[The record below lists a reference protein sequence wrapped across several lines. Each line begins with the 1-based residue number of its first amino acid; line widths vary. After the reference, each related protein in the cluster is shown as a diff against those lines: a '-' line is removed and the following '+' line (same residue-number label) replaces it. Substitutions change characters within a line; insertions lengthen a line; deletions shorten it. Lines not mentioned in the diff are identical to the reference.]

1 MKKVNKL
8 LALILAL
15 TMVLGLAACGQA
27 AAPAAPAQE
36 AAPAPAQEAAPA
48 EQAEEPAAPAEEIII
63 NFPSIWVG
71 TDSKAAYMA
80 ELVEKFNAEN
90 AGAIKV
96 VVEEQTDYQAYRD
109 KVRTTITT
117 GSAPDLCILD
127 TTFDIKAYAESGK
140 FMDLTP
146 YLEQGW
152 GDTFADGAFDAWS
165 VDGHTYILPFE
176 SAVFP
181 LIYNTKIFN
190 EIGWDHFPATYDEFF
205 QFCEDAKAKGFNAM
219 GQMAGDNAWSSM
231 LWYSLIVEAIGG
243 KDVYA
248 NGLQDPAFVEAAK
261 VLKNMYNYTFD
272 GAVSATA
279 GDVNGHWLA
288 RDTAIYL
295 NGPWWIGNLYKEDN
309 AVDGVLLAD
318 DCDVAVNPAYEGG
331 KGDGGLVTT
340 VQGFLAAAKQ
350 DDPAKEA
357 AVVKFL
363 QYVTDPEH
371 VSELA
376 LSSGAM
382 FFVKYTPSPDTSV
395 IAQKFTE
402 IANNANYTILHVNGA
417 FPTAFSTEFP
427 AAVSALVL
435 GQVDEQGFVDML
447 QTAIDN
453 AS

>member
-1 MKKVNKL
+1 MKKLIALL
-8 LALILAL
+8 LAAV
-15 TMVLGLAACGQA
+15 MVFALAACGQQAPAPA
-27 AAPAAPAQE
+27 AAPAADK
-36 AAPAPAQEAAPA
+36 
-48 EQAEEPAAPAEEIII
+48 PAEEASAAAGEIVI

-71 TDSKAAYMA
+71 TDSKAAYMSK
-80 ELVEKFNAEN
+80 LVEDFNAEN

-109 KVRTTITT
+109 KIRTTITT
-117 GSAPDLCILD
+117 GAAPDVCILD
-127 TTFDIKAYAESGK
+127 TTFDIQAYAESGK

-146 YLEQGW
+146 YLDAGW
-152 GDTFADGAFDAWS
+152 GEDFADGAFDAWS
-165 VDGHTYILPFE
+165 VDGKVSILPFE
-176 SAVFP
+176 SAIFP

-205 QFCEDAKAKGFNAM
+205 QFCEDAKAKGYNAM

-248 NGLQDPAFVEAAK
+248 DGLKNPAFVQAAE
-261 VLKNMYNYTFD
+261 VLKKMYDYTFD

-279 GDVNGHWLA
+279 GDVNGHWLN

-318 DCDVAVNPAYEGG
+318 DCDVAVNPKFEGG
-331 KGDGGLVTT
+331 LGDGGLVTT

-363 QYVTDPEH
+363 QYVTDPAH

-382 FFVKYTPSPDTSV
+382 FFVKYTPSPETSV
-395 IAQKFTE
+395 ISQKFTE
-402 IANNANYTILHVNGA
+402 IANNANYTVLHVNGA
-417 FPTAFSTEFP
+417 FPTAFSTAFP
-427 AAVSALVL
+427 TAVQDLVAGGSAE
-435 GQVDEQGFVDML
+435 DFVNYL
-447 QTAIDN
+447 QTEIDN
-453 AS
+453 AA

>member
-1 MKKVNKL
+1 MKNAKKLIAML
-8 LALILAL
+8 LALVMVLAL
-15 TMVLGLAACGQA
+15 CACGA
-27 AAPAAPAQE
+27 SE
-36 AAPAPAQEAAPA
+36 KKESG
-48 EQAEEPAAPAEEIII
+48 EIVI

-71 TDSKAAYMA
+71 TDSKAAYMT
-80 ELVEKFNAEN
+80 ELINKFNEEN

-109 KVRTTITT
+109 KIRTTITT
-117 GSAPDLCILD
+117 GSAPDVCILD

-152 GDTFADGAFDAWS
+152 GDTFAEGTFDAWS

-176 SAVFP
+176 SAVFTP
-181 LIYNTKIFN
+181 IYNKTLLEKA
-190 EIGWDHFPATYDEFF
+190 GWDHFPATYDEFF
-205 QFCEDAKAKGFNAM
+205 AFCKDCKDNGINAM

-261 VLKNMYNYTFD
+261 VLKEMYEYTFD

-279 GDVNGHWLA
+279 GDVNGHFIG
-288 RDTAIYL
+288 RDTVVYL
-295 NGPWWIGNLYKEDN
+295 NGPWWIANFYKEDN

-318 DCDVAVNPAYEGG
+318 ECEVAVNPAYAGG
-331 KGDGGLVTT
+331 KGEGGLVTT

-350 DDPAKEA
+350 DDPAKEE

-363 QYVTDPEH
+363 KYVTDPEH

-395 IAQKFTE
+395 ISQKVTE
-402 IANNANYTILHVNGA
+402 VANNAGFTILHVNGA

-453 AS
+453 AE

>member
-27 AAPAAPAQE
+27 AAPAASA
-36 AAPAPAQEAAPA
+36 APAQEAPAQEAPA
-48 EQAEEPAAPAEEIII
+48 ETAEEAAPAEEIVI

-80 ELVEKFNAEN
+80 QLIENFNAEN

-109 KVRTTITT
+109 KIRTTVTT
-117 GSAPDLCILD
+117 GSAPDICILD

-152 GDTFADGAFDAWS
+152 GDTFAEGVFDAWS
-165 VDGHTYILPFE
+165 VDGHTSILPFE
-176 SAVFP
+176 SAIFP

-190 EIGWDHFPATYDEFF
+190 EIGWDHFPATYDELF
-205 QFCEDAKAKGFNAM
+205 QFCKDAKAKGFNAM
-219 GQMAGDNAWSSM
+219 GQMAGENAWSSM

-261 VLKNMYNYTFD
+261 VLKEMYNYTFD
-272 GAVSATA
+272 GAISAAA

-318 DCDVAVNPAYEGG
+318 DCDVAVNPSYEGG

-382 FFVKYTPSPDTSV
+382 FFVKYTPSPETKP

>member
-1 MKKVNKL
+1 MKKL
-8 LALILAL
+8 LSLLLVMIMVVALA
-15 TMVLGLAACGQA
+15 VPAYAADD
-27 AAPAAPAQE
+27 
-36 AAPAPAQEAAPA
+36 
-48 EQAEEPAAPAEEIII
+48 EIVI

-71 TDSKAAYMA
+71 TDSKAAYMTK
-80 ELVEKFNAEN
+80 LIDDFNAEN
-90 AGAIKV
+90 AGSIKV

-109 KVRTTITT
+109 KIRTTITT

-146 YLEQGW
+146 YLEDGW
-152 GDTFADGAFDAWS
+152 GANFTDGAFDAWS
-165 VDGHTYILPFE
+165 VDGKVSILPFE
-176 SAVFP
+176 SAIFP
-181 LIYNTKIFN
+181 IIYNT
-190 EIGWDHFPATYDEFF
+190 EILKAAGWDAFPTTKDDFI
-205 QFCEDAKAKGFNAM
+205 QMLKDVKAAGFNAV
-219 GQMAGDNAWSSM
+219 GQMAGDNAWTSM
-231 LWYSLIVEAIGG
+231 LWYSLLAEAAGG
-243 KDVYA
+243 KDMYA
-248 NGLQDPAFVEAAK
+248 DGLNNPIFVDAAEA
-261 VLKNMYNYTFD
+261 LKEMYNYTFD

-279 GDVNGHWLA
+279 SDVNGHWIA
-288 RDTAIYL
+288 RDTALYL

-318 DCDVAVNPAYEGG
+318 VCDVAVLPETE
-331 KGDGGLVTT
+331 GLVTT

-363 QYVTDPEH
+363 QYLTDPEH

-402 IANNANYTILHVNGA
+402 LANNAEFTVLHVNGA

-427 AAVSALVL
+427 TAVQNLVL
-435 GQVDEQGFVDML
+435 GEVDGQGFVDEL
-447 QTAIDN
+447 QLAIDM
-453 AS
+453 AE

>member
-1 MKKVNKL
+1 MKNLKRVFPLL
-8 LALILAL
+8 LALVL
-15 TMVLGLAACGQA
+15 TLSLFAGTSAFAADD
-27 AAPAAPAQE
+27 
-36 AAPAPAQEAAPA
+36 
-48 EQAEEPAAPAEEIII
+48 EIVI

-71 TDSKAAYMA
+71 TDSKAAYMS
-80 ELVEKFNAEN
+80 ELVEKFNEEN
-90 AGAIKV
+90 AGKIKV

-109 KVRTTITT
+109 KIRTTITT

-146 YLEQGW
+146 YLEEGW
-152 GDTFADGAFDAWS
+152 GETFTDGCFDAWS
-165 VDGHTYILPFE
+165 VDGKVSILPFE
-176 SAVFP
+176 SAIFP
-181 LIYNTKIFN
+181 IIYNT
-190 EIGWDHFPATYDEFF
+190 EILKAAGWDNFPTTKEEFV
-205 QFCEDAKAKGFNAM
+205 QMLKDVNAAGYNAV
-219 GQMAGDNAWSSM
+219 GQMAGDNAWTSM
-231 LWYSLIVEAIGG
+231 LWYSLLAEALGG
-243 KDVYA
+243 KDMYA
-248 NGLQDPAFVEAAK
+248 NGLDNAIFAEAAEA
-261 VLKNMYNYTFD
+261 LKEMYDYTFD

-279 GDVNGHWLA
+279 SDVNGHWIA
-288 RDTAIYL
+288 RDTALYL

-318 DCDVAVNPAYEGG
+318 VCDVAVLPETE
-331 KGDGGLVTT
+331 GLVTT

-363 QYVTDPEH
+363 QYLTDPEH

-382 FFVKYTPSPDTSV
+382 FFVKYTPSPETRE

-402 IANNANYTILHVNGA
+402 IANNAAFTVLHVNGA

-427 AAVSALVL
+427 TAVQNLVL
-435 GQVDEQGFVDML
+435 GEVDGQGFVDEL
-447 QTAIDN
+447 QLAIDM

>member
-1 MKKVNKL
+1 MKKTIAL
-8 LALILAL
+8 LL
-15 TMVLGLAACGQA
+15 TLVMVFGLAASM
-27 AAPAAPAQE
+27 PAYADD
-36 AAPAPAQEAAPA
+36 
-48 EQAEEPAAPAEEIII
+48 EIVI

-80 ELVEKFNAEN
+80 KLVEDFNAEN
-90 AGAIKV
+90 AGSIKV

-109 KVRTTITT
+109 KIRTTITT
-117 GSAPDLCILD
+117 GSAPDICILD

-146 YLEQGW
+146 YLNDGW
-152 GDTFADGAFDAWS
+152 GANFTDGAFDAWS
-165 VDGHTYILPFE
+165 VDGKVSILPFE
-176 SAVFP
+176 SAVFTP
-181 LIYNTKIFN
+181 IYNTKLLAQC
-190 EIGWDHFPATYDEFF
+190 GWDHFPATYEEFF
-205 QFCEDAKAKGFNAM
+205 QFCKDAKAAGLNAM

-231 LWYSLIVEAIGG
+231 LWYSLLVEAIGG

-248 NGLQDPAFVEAAK
+248 DGLDNPAFVKAAEA
-261 VLKNMYNYTFD
+261 LKEMYSYTFD

-279 GDVNGHWLA
+279 GDVNGHFLS
-288 RDTAIYL
+288 RDTVVYL
-295 NGPWWIGNLYKEDN
+295 NGPWWIANLYKEDN

-318 DCDVAVNPAYEGG
+318 DCEVAVNPSFEGG
-331 KGDGGLVTT
+331 LGENGLVTT

-363 QYVTDPEH
+363 QYITDPDH

-395 IAQKFTE
+395 ISQKVTE
-402 IANNANYTILHVNGA
+402 VANNAAYTILHVNGA

-427 AAVSALVL
+427 AAVSSLVL
-435 GQVDEQGFVDML
+435 DEVDAEGFVDML
-447 QTAIDN
+447 KSAIDE
-453 AS
+453 